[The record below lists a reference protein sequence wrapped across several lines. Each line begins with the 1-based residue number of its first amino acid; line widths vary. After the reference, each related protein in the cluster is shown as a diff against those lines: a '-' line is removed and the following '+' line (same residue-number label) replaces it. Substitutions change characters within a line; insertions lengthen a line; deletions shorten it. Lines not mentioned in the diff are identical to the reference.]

1 MTSHRRSRAVAA
13 TAAAALALC
22 SAPAFAAPPE
32 PIDQTIELDAGV
44 VCAFPVE
51 LVLTGKTKTIELPGG
66 RIIVTAPDQ
75 YATVTNLANGS
86 SVTLNITGTFHVTT
100 AANGDVVTVAT
111 GRNALLDPVAGFV
124 LTEGD
129 FTFAF
134 DAAGNLIAPLSG
146 TGRVTDIC
154 AMVA

>member
-1 MTSHRRSRAVAA
+1 
-13 TAAAALALC
+13 
-22 SAPAFAAPPE
+22 
-32 PIDQTIELDAGV
+32 
-44 VCAFPVE
+44 
-51 LVLTGKTKTIELPGG
+51 
-66 RIIVTAPDQ
+66 
-75 YATVTNLANGS
+75 
-86 SVTLNITGTFHVTT
+86 VTT

-111 GRNALLDPVAGFV
+111 GRNALLDVVAGFV
-124 LTEGD
+124 LTQGD

>member
-1 MTSHRRSRAVAA
+1 MVAV
-13 TAAAALALC
+13 TAAALALS
-22 SAPAFAAPPE
+22 SAPAVAAPPQ
-32 PIDQTIELDAGV
+32 PVDQTPIELDAGV
-44 VCAFPVE
+44 ACGFPVE
-51 LVLTGKTKTIELPGG
+51 LVLTGKAKTIELPGG
-66 RIIVTAPDQ
+66 RMITTAPGQDV
-75 YATVTNLANGS
+75 TVTNLANGR
-86 SVTLNITGTFHVTT
+86 SVTLNIHVTT

-111 GRNALLDPVAGFV
+111 GRNALLDVVAGFV
-124 LTEGD
+124 LTQGD